1 VNALL
6 STNYGGLVPEDEL
19 LTHQIVD
26 TFATVS
32 QSDPSW
38 TEKIWTTAHAR
49 DNSLQVALGIGKYTN
64 RGVFDGAAGVCR
76 GTEQWTVRGGRRL
89 SSGPANTD
97 VGPIH
102 YGVVEPLKSIRVRLD
117 KTEHAPIA
125 FDVVIQ
131 GSFPAALEDPWPD
144 RSPDGYRVTHNVLR
158 YHQIGVASGW
168 VELEGVRTEIVPGEW
183 ISIRDHSWGLRPG
196 VGKPIPGLPRGGRR
210 IDQMFMTWCP
220 MTMTRP
226 DGSAYSLFVFF
237 QQEKGDGF
245 ESTRYQ
251 AEQQDDDGTA
261 HRFAAVEQD
270 LHFDDG
276 NRRLTHGTITLTET
290 DGTKRPLTITAA
302 GPTGFHLGT
311 AGYYGWND
319 WVLGQWVGELKVE
332 GNHVTNCDH
341 PETARQLHQLRDLLV
356 RVEDPVGG
364 GVGVGNAETFAFG
377 SVPDLGLSA
386 ENSFL

>member
-1 VNALL
+1 MKALL
-6 STNYGGLVPEDEL
+6 STNYGGLVPEDES

-38 TEKIWTTAHAR
+38 TEKIWTTAHAL
-49 DNSLQVALGIGKYTN
+49 DNSLQVALGVGKYTN

-76 GTEQWTVRGGRRL
+76 GTEQWTVRAGRRL
-89 SSGPANTD
+89 SSDSSGTD

-102 YGVVEPLKSIRVRLD
+102 YSVVEPLRAIRVSLD
-117 KTEHAPIA
+117 ENEHEPIA
-125 FDVVIQ
+125 FDVVLR
-131 GSFPAALEDPWPD
+131 GSFDAALEDPWPD

-168 VELEGVRTEIVPGEW
+168 VQLNGERFDIKPDEW

-196 VGKPIPGLPRGGRR
+196 VGKPIPGLPRGGSKIR
-210 IDQMFMTWCP
+210 QMFMTWLP
-220 MTMTRP
+220 MTMTRH
-226 DGSAYSLFVFF
+226 DGSKYSLFVFL
-237 QQEKGDGF
+237 QHERGQGF
-245 ESTRYQ
+245 ESIKSQ
-251 AEQQDDDGTA
+251 AEQQDENGGS

-270 LHFDDG
+270 LHFRDD
-276 NRRLTHGTITLTET
+276 NRRFTDGTITLIES
-290 DGTKRPLTITAA
+290 DGTKRPLSLKAA
-302 GPTGFHLGT
+302 GDTGFHLGT

-319 WVLGQWVGELKVE
+319 WVYGEWVGELRVE

-341 PETARQLHQLRDLLV
+341 PETARKVHQLRDLLV

-364 GVGVGNAETFAFG
+364 GVGVGNIETFA
-377 SVPDLGLSA
+377 LGAFPEIGLTQ

>member
-1 VNALL
+1 ML
-6 STNYGGLVPEDEL
+6 STNYGSLVPEDEL

-49 DNSLQVALGIGKYTN
+49 DNSLQVVLGIGKYTN

-76 GTEQWTVRGGRRL
+76 GTEQWTVRAGRRL
-89 SSGPANTD
+89 SSDSAGTD

-102 YGVVEPLKSIRVRLD
+102 YRVVEPLRAIQVSLD
-117 KTEHAPIA
+117 ATEHAPIS
-125 FDVVIQ
+125 FDVVLR
-131 GSFPAALEDPWPD
+131 GSFDAALEDPWPD

-168 VELEGVRTEIVPGEW
+168 VEVDGVRSAIEDDKW

-196 VGKPIPGLPRGGRR
+196 VGKPIPGLPRGSRK
-210 IDQMFMTWCP
+210 IKQMFMTWLP
-220 MTMTRP
+220 MTLTRV
-226 DGSAYSLFVFF
+226 DGSAYSLFVFY
-237 QQEKGDGF
+237 QEERGDGF
-245 ESTRYQ
+245 TEIRCQ
-251 AEQQDDDGTA
+251 AEQQNADGA
-261 HRFAAVEQD
+261 SQRFVSVEQD
-270 LHFDDG
+270 LHFRDD
-276 NRRLTHGTITLTET
+276 NRRFTHGTISLI
-290 DGTKRPLTITAA
+290 DSAGAKRPLTITAA

-319 WVLGQWVGELKVE
+319 WVSGQWVGDLKVE
-332 GNHVTNCDH
+332 GNHVTDCDD
-341 PETARQLHQLRDLLV
+341 PKNARELHQLRDLLV

-364 GVGVGNAETFAFG
+364 GSGLGNAETFA
-377 SVPDLGLSA
+377 LGAFPERGLTP